1 MQKRSLWY
9 LISKFSHFHHFPKIL
24 TYFFTAFSF
33 SRQTKHHDFLS
44 LFALTGDNQ
53 LYGWGY
59 NSEGNLGLGFASD
72 EPPRPTRIPFPPT
85 AKPVHLSTGEGHTVT
100 LTKDGKIFAFGKNTH
115 GQIGNG
121 STLDQV
127 QVIEVK
133 LTITL
138 DARRQ
143 IRVSQ
148 IACGSYHSVALSDD
162 GSVYT
167 WGANDKGQ
175 LGEGSKIGQNPTP
188 KRIQMEDKVIKISC
202 GKHHTL
208 ALTEH
213 GEIYTWGSNHHGQL
227 GIGST
232 SKSRAP
238 VRIEIETR
246 VTDILAHGS
255 ISSCRL
261 AGTPGV
267 IAMWGKLPE
276 ITGKAVDYPWETLL
290 GGMEDVFSSWDTDP
304 GTPRGLRGEVGG
316 GGGEDANLMRWTGL
330 KCVDYGTMPA
340 LKLAFVYGSGFEQS
354 AVLISREEDDVYFV
368 GRSVHGS
375 LGSGASTEFETRVP
389 IKNINLSGKGIF
401 CEWEERFMGKFLAK
415 FSYAN
420 FLC

>member
-1 MQKRSLWY
+1 
-9 LISKFSHFHHFPKIL
+9 
-24 TYFFTAFSF
+24 
-33 SRQTKHHDFLS
+33 
-44 LFALTGDNQ
+44 
-53 LYGWGY
+53 
-59 NSEGNLGLGFASD
+59 
-72 EPPRPTRIPFPPT
+72 
-85 AKPVHLSTGEGHTVT
+85 
-100 LTKDGKIFAFGKNTH
+100 
-115 GQIGNG
+115 
-121 STLDQV
+121 
-127 QVIEVK
+127 
-133 LTITL
+133 
-138 DARRQ
+138 
-143 IRVSQ
+143 
-148 IACGSYHSVALSDD
+148 
-162 GSVYT
+162 
-167 WGANDKGQ
+167 
-175 LGEGSKIGQNPTP
+175 
-188 KRIQMEDKVIKISC
+188 MEDKVIKISC